1 MAELF
6 RPSLVSMVRLRTGSG
21 SSISLP
27 RRVLKSLWVAL
38 SIPTLTCEGLTD
50 VHRFRHYDPLCG
62 GRDCDDCSAWSSR
75 RTRDGGGACGWTG
88 ACVRTIFGTNAA
100 SLVLIVLSAL
110 VIKGLLAINETAF
123 NALKLVG
130 ACYIAYVGW
139 DILRESRPAEQSCV
153 AIQPRVGGFSKGF
166 VMAISNP
173 KDIIFFVSF
182 FPQFI
187 NITTDPGGK

>member
-1 MAELF
+1 M
-6 RPSLVSMVRLRTGSG
+6 
-21 SSISLP
+21 
-27 RRVLKSLWVAL
+27 
-38 SIPTLTCEGLTD
+38 
-50 VHRFRHYDPLCG
+50 
-62 GRDCDDCSAWSSR
+62 
-75 RTRDGGGACGWTG
+75 
-88 ACVRTIFGTNAA
+88 
-100 SLVLIVLSAL
+100 LSAL